1 MSPSLEGLLRGDAV
15 DHHLV
20 DRGAERGG
28 KAVKAQEGGLG
39 LALPDGLVGDPVQLF
54 GGDAGLH
61 VAGHLLHHL
70 GEEGARLPHAL
81 NLPGAFQLDGHQ
93 IPSAARM
100 RA

>member
-1 MSPSLEGLLRGDAV
+1 M

-20 DRGAERGG
+20 HRGAKGG
-28 KAVKAQEGGLG
+28 GEAVEPEEGGLG
-39 LALPDGLVGDPVQLF
+39 LALADSLVGDLVQLP
-54 GGDAGLH
+54 GGDTRLH

-70 GEEGARLPHAL
+70 GEEGPRLPHAL

-93 IPSAARM
+93 IPNAARI